1 MEICCLYCCL
11 LRGINVSGRNLIK
24 MASLQETFK
33 QMGFTH
39 VKTYLQSGNV
49 FFKTSETDVL
59 VLRTRIEDRIFS
71 EFGHKI
77 PVMLLSDV
85 WLKEVFNHNPFIPDQ
100 TKDEKFLHVTF
111 LAEPPLQ
118 ANVEKLR
125 LLNTQPDKFQITEKA
140 VYLYCPNGYGNSKLT
155 NNTLEAKLK
164 VLTTTRNWKTITQL
178 NHLIS

>member
-1 MEICCLYCCL
+1 
-11 LRGINVSGRNLIK
+11 
-24 MASLQETFK
+24 
-33 QMGFTH
+33 
-39 VKTYLQSGNV
+39 
-49 FFKTSETDVL
+49 
-59 VLRTRIEDRIFS
+59 
-71 EFGHKI
+71 
-77 PVMLLSDV
+77 VMLLSDV
-85 WLKEVFNHNPFIPDQ
+85 WVKDVFNNNPFIPDP

-125 LLNTQPDKFQITEKA
+125 LLDIQPDKFQITEKA

-178 NHLIS
+178 HHLIS